1 MLSRLVPMKPQL
13 HLIHYLITVILLTP
27 GLEAKMKDLKS
38 YEAAFKQTII
48 DQDNVKIV
56 YTGTFKALKPLH
68 AVWHY
73 QTPVEKSVY
82 INNQQ
87 VVIVEPE
94 LEQAIYKYSKN
105 NFTLFNILDNATKI
119 DKHTYEKRI
128 NDRTYKLKVNNDTIL
143 SLEYLDN
150 FENKVYITFSKQKPN
165 LTLQS
170 KSFHPIISEDYDIIK
185 E

>member
-1 MLSRLVPMKPQL
+1 MSYL
-13 HLIHYLITVILLTP
+13 LIFTLLT
-27 GLEAKMKDLKS
+27 LSLQATMKDLKS
-38 YEAAFKQTII
+38 YQASFKQTII

-56 YTGTFKALKPLH
+56 YTGTFKALKPRH

-105 NFTLFNILDNATKI
+105 NFTLFNILDDAKRV
-119 DKHTYEKRI
+119 DKSTYEKRI
-128 NDRTYKLKVNNDTIL
+128 NDRLYKLKVDKNKIL

-150 FENKVYITFSKQKPN
+150 FENKVFITFSKQKPN
-165 LTLQS
+165 ITLLS
-170 KSFHPIISEDYDIIK
+170 KVFHPIISEDYDIIK